1 MGRVSKMTQAK
12 RIRERELQ
20 MKRQDKE
27 AKRVQRKTDSDDR
40 PEFIEGE
47 DPDLVGL
54 KVGPQA
60 PLF

>member
-27 AKRVQRKTDSDDR
+27 EKRAQRKVEAEDR
-40 PEFIEGE
+40 PDFVEGE

-54 KVGPQA
+54 KLGPQA

>member
-1 MGRVSKMTQAK
+1 MTQAK

-20 MKRQDKE
+20 TKRQDKE
-27 AKRVQRKTDSDDR
+27 AKRVQRKVESEDR

-54 KVGPQA
+54 KLGPQP

>member
-1 MGRVSKMTQAK
+1 MTQAK

-27 AKRVQRKTDSDDR
+27 EKRVQRKAEAEDR
-40 PEFIEGE
+40 PVFVEGE

-54 KVGPQA
+54 KLGPQA